1 VRAARGEAR
10 LLYDRQVQIFLAT
23 IVISSLALALWLA
36 VHEDIPFL
44 DALTLTFFNVTS
56 IITTTGYAST
66 DYNVW
71 GGLAVGAMFY
81 LTFVG
86 GCTGSTAGAIKIFRF
101 RVMAIVL
108 GDYLLQRF
116 YPHGV
121 SNHSYDGKP
130 LDDDV
135 VEGVLAFTV
144 VYAASVGVIALGLAA
159 LDLDWITSLSGA
171 ATAVGNV
178 GPGLGP
184 VIGPSGN
191 FSSLPDAAKWLLS
204 FGMLL
209 GRLELFTVLVLLVP
223 TFWRS

>member
-1 VRAARGEAR
+1 
-10 LLYDRQVQIFLAT
+10 
-23 IVISSLALALWLA
+23 
-36 VHEDIPFL
+36 
-44 DALTLTFFNVTS
+44 
-56 IITTTGYAST
+56 
-66 DYNVW
+66 
-71 GGLAVGAMFY
+71 MFY

-121 SNHSYDGKP
+121 SKRSYDGKP
-130 LDDDV
+130 LDEDV
-135 VEGVLAFTV
+135 VEGVLAFMV
-144 VYAASVGVIALGLAA
+144 VYATSVGVIALGLAA